1 LNGKIIYKWWIFHCH
16 VSLPEGRW
24 CHGAMGWMVPQL
36 VEFGKIWK
44 GDIGGLV
51 AKVTV
56 KLLLG

>member
-1 LNGKIIYKWWIFHCH
+1 
-16 VSLPEGRW
+16 
-24 CHGAMGWMVPQL
+24 MGWMVPQL